1 MGAGSLEGMSA
12 PRVTTA
18 PKVVAVTESSPAA
31 LSGLRSGDEL
41 LSLNGRSPRDVIE
54 YSLLVDEPEL
64 DLLVRRRGVD
74 TPFSVVVSKEAGEP
88 LGVEV
93 SSAVFDRVRTCDNH
107 CEFCFIHQLPKGMRR
122 SLSMK
127 DDDYRLSFLYGNF
140 TTLTR
145 FTEMDLERVVTE
157 RLSPLFVSIHATDP
171 DVRADMLRNRRGA
184 TSLRWLSALL
194 AAGIEV
200 HGQIVVCPD
209 RNDGAVLED
218 TLAGVLDRYPE
229 LATVACVPLG
239 VSTFSHEEA
248 MRPHTVEEAAA
259 VCDLVERWQATF
271 LDALGRRMVYAA
283 DEYYLMAERPFPPA
297 ATYEGFPQ
305 HENGLGMARAFE
317 AAFGGDEHAALGVRP
332 GFFAAVDGAPATGY
346 RAPRSDPDTAAPLDR
361 STGPEPRHGDGGTP
375 PIAILTGEYGA
386 LVLAPLVDSLE
397 RDDIRLVPVHNH
409 FFGGNIGVS
418 GLLTGTDLTTVLA
431 DQPEGHRYLLPDS
444 CLSEGRFLDDLTL
457 ADLPRP
463 VEVVP
468 TDGLSLRRALERGA
482 PAAPSTASCA
492 TPARVP
498 VTLGAP
504 R

>member
-1 MGAGSLEGMSA
+1 MSA

-64 DLLVRRRGVD
+64 DLLVRRRGLD
-74 TPFSVVVSKEAGEP
+74 APFPVSISKEPGEP
-88 LGVEV
+88 LGIEV

-145 FTEMDLERVVTE
+145 FTEMDLERVLTE

-194 AAGIEV
+194 AGGIEV

-209 RNDGAVLED
+209 RNDGAALED

-248 MRPHTVEEAAA
+248 MRPHTVDEAAA
-259 VCDLVERWQATF
+259 VCDLVERWQDTF
-271 LDALGRRMVYAA
+271 LQSIGRRMVYAA
-283 DEYYLMAERPFPPA
+283 DEYYLMAERPFPAA

-332 GFFAAVDGAPATGY
+332 GFFAAVDGAPAAGY
-346 RAPRSDPDTAAPLDR
+346 RAPRAAPAPDAHGPA
-361 STGPEPRHGDGGTP
+361 TGEGSGPR

-386 LVLAPLVDSLE
+386 LVLAPLVDALG
-397 RDDIRLVPVHNH
+397 RDDIRLVPVHND

-418 GLLTGTDLTTVLA
+418 GLLTGTDLTTPLA

-444 CLSEGRFLDDLTL
+444 CLSEGRFLDDLTI
-457 ADLPRP
+457 ADLPRT

-468 TDGLSLRRALERGA
+468 TDGLSLRRALEGPAPGA
-482 PAAPSTASCA
+482 QAPTSASSTTSAS